1 MGLYTVD
8 YLYFNFDSDNEGFDR
23 EVEVLNT
30 FIKTTTLSILW
41 SDWLKMN
48 FLSRVRFRQSNPL
61 TTNLQTQKT
70 YETFSYT

>member
-41 SDWLKMN
+41 SD
-48 FLSRVRFRQSNPL
+48 
-61 TTNLQTQKT
+61 
-70 YETFSYT
+70 